1 MAGGGGKG
9 GGSKGEQATA
19 GGGVSPQQMA
29 FAQYTF
35 GENEVKNA
43 QTFAGTPMSTGLT
56 QADAGAFA
64 GEVHDLGSMSDK
76 DAKAMAGFIDQ
87 QNQQAKQGITQVAGG
102 LGSLAGGGG
111 GGGVG

>member
-1 MAGGGGKG
+1 MAGGGGK

-35 GENEVKNA
+35 GENETKNA

-56 QADAGAFA
+56 QADAGAYA
-64 GEVHDLGSMSDK
+64 GEAHQLGQMSDA
-76 DAKAMAGFIDQ
+76 DAKAMAQFIDQ
-87 QNQQAKQGITQVAGG
+87 QNAQAKQGLTQGIGA

-111 GGGVG
+111 GGG